1 MIVICYLLMM
11 HDGLIFMIFFFN
23 LPLTATYTPI
33 IPIQCKFDPILHR
46 FQTIFRIVQNFGV
59 MFTLKIRFQKQ
70 QLENLCGEKLRN
82 KSLNCLQLL
91 NEMIR
96 TSNLISLIFQKSFE
110 SLFDHNSLW
119 KTLNFDL
126 HMKCY

>member
-33 IPIQCKFDPILHR
+33 IPIQCKFDPIFHR